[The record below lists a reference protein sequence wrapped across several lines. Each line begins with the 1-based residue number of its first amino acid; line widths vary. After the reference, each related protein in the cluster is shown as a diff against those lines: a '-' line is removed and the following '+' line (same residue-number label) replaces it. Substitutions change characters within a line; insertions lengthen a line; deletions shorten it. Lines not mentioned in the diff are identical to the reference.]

1 MANYFSVIKL
11 RMDVYEKESSCCL
24 VPLLKFNV
32 DCQIVY
38 GTDVCVCVFVY
49 LFTIYDVY
57 VFRWIFQ
64 PF

>member
-1 MANYFSVIKL
+1 MMANYFSVIKL

-38 GTDVCVCVFVY
+38 GTDVCVCVCVFVHY
-49 LFTIYDVY
+49 L
-57 VFRWIFQ
+57 
-64 PF
+64 